1 MDISNRLTKLFPK
14 FKIKQKPTAS
24 TQIEF
29 LEQELDII
37 EDMPNGIEYYTD
49 TILNKELNPNNVMN
63 SHVLWC
69 FGKLNTVDPNKPV
82 KFTPGHVSL
91 PDIDVDIAA
100 FFRKELIDYTRSKYG
115 NECVAKIATFSRM
128 DGKGA
133 IKEVF
138 RILNP
143 VFNSHE
149 LANLITSHMIDAS
162 KISDELQDLKEENPK
177 YNTVNYNIDNVQII
191 RDEYYKE
198 YKHEFDIAIKMA
210 STIKSMGKHA
220 AGIVICNQ
228 PLDTIFPVIKNDDGM
243 VLALEMEFAE
253 YAGAVKYDFLGVLA
267 YDKIGAI
274 VDMINKNLK
283 EPVIHDFEAADIEN
297 SELF

>member
-1 MDISNRLTKLFPK
+1 
-14 FKIKQKPTAS
+14 
-24 TQIEF
+24 
-29 LEQELDII
+29 
-37 EDMPNGIEYYTD
+37 
-49 TILNKELNPNNVMN
+49 
-63 SHVLWC
+63 
-69 FGKLNTVDPNKPV
+69 
-82 KFTPGHVSL
+82 
-91 PDIDVDIAA
+91 
-100 FFRKELIDYTRSKYG
+100 
-115 NECVAKIATFSRM
+115 
-128 DGKGA
+128 
-133 IKEVF
+133 
-138 RILNP
+138 
-143 VFNSHE
+143 
-149 LANLITSHMIDAS
+149 MIDAS

-228 PLDTIFPVIKNDDGM
+228 PLDTIFPVIKNEDGL

-283 EPVIHDFEAADIEN
+283 EPVIHDFDTTDIEN